1 MSLDLTAIK
10 ARRNSEYRETH
21 NAISRSILL
30 GAAIADIDALLLEVE
45 RLQLIEQAY
54 KLSLAVDK
62 YAKEIGELE

>member
-1 MSLDLTAIK
+1 MLDLTAIK
-10 ARRNSEYRETH
+10 VRRNYSYGNCATPLLA
-21 NAISRSILL
+21 AIS
-30 GAAIADIDALLLEVE
+30 DIDALLLEVE